1 MKAPKKLLHFLLK
14 GKTFLIATHI
24 NPEGDALGSSVA
36 LSMALES
43 LGKKTFVY
51 CKDPVP
57 EFYKFLPQ
65 HKKVRTSLPHSK
77 QLPPLIL
84 VDCNNTERAGLEE
97 TTLMPSAIIDH
108 HEPEKNL
115 CDAKWIE
122 PKASAAGILVYH
134 VIKALGVKITKAIA
148 INLYTAIAVD
158 TGIFRHNN
166 TNSEAMRIASELIS
180 AGADPYMIAEN
191 LYETWSENRFK
202 LLLKVLA
209 TTEIHNSIAITKVT
223 LDMFEETGSN
233 AADTENFI
241 NFTQMMESIKIS
253 ALFRELGKNIFKVS
267 LRSKK
272 ETVNVAKIAEM
283 FGGGGHKNAAG
294 YKANSDFNT
303 AKQKLLNILRSQ

>member
-1 MKAPKKLLHFLLK
+1 VKAPKKLLNFLLK
-14 GKTFLIATHI
+14 GKNFLIATHI

-36 LSMALES
+36 LSMALEF

-57 EFYKFLPQ
+57 EFYKFLPK
-65 HKKVRTSLPHSK
+65 HKKVSTSLPNSK
-77 QLPPLIL
+77 QLPPLVL
-84 VDCNNTERAGLEE
+84 VDCNTIERAGLEE
-97 TTLMPSAIIDH
+97 TTLQPSAIIDH
-108 HEPEKNL
+108 HEPGENL
-115 CDAKWIE
+115 CDVKWIE

-134 VIKALGVKITKAIA
+134 VIKDLGVKITKAIA
-148 INLYTAIAVD
+148 TNLYTAIAVD

-166 TNSEAMRIASELIS
+166 TNSEAMGIASELIA

-202 LLLKVLA
+202 LMLKVLA
-209 TTEIHNSIAITKVT
+209 TTEIYNSTAITKVT
-223 LDMFEETGSN
+223 LNMFEETGSN
-233 AADTENFI
+233 PADTENFI

-253 ALFRELGKNIFKVS
+253 ALFRELGKNSFKVS

-303 AKQKLLNILRSQ
+303 AKQKLLNILRRQ

>member
-1 MKAPKKLLHFLLK
+1 MVPKKLLDFLLQ
-14 GKTFLIATHI
+14 GKNFLIATHI
-24 NPEGDALGSSVA
+24 NPEGDAFGSALA
-36 LSMALES
+36 LSIALES

-57 EFYKFLPQ
+57 EFYKFLPH
-65 HKKVRTSLPHSK
+65 HKKVSASLPDSK

-84 VDCNNTERAGLEE
+84 VDCNTTERAGLEE
-97 TTLMPSAIIDH
+97 VQIKPSAIIDH
-108 HEPEKNL
+108 HEAEENF
-115 CDAKWIE
+115 CNVKWIE
-122 PKASAAGILVYH
+122 PHASATGILIYH
-134 VIKALGVKITKAIA
+134 VIKKLGMEITKPIA
-148 INLYTAIAVD
+148 NNLYTAIAVD

-166 TNSEAMRIASELIS
+166 TNAEAMQIASELIE
-180 AGADPYMIAEN
+180 AGADPYVIAEN

-241 NFTQMMESIKIS
+241 NFTQMMESIKVS
-253 ALFRELGKNIFKVS
+253 ALFRELGKNSFKVS

-283 FGGGGHKNAAG
+283 FGGGGHKQAAG
-294 YKANSDFNT
+294 YKVHSDFGT
-303 AKQKLLNILRSQ
+303 AKQKLLNILHNQ

>member
-1 MKAPKKLLHFLLK
+1 MKAPKQLLDFLLK
-14 GKTFLIATHI
+14 GKHFLIATHV
-24 NPEGDALGSSVA
+24 NPEGDAIGSSLA
-36 LSMALES
+36 LSIALES
-43 LGKKTFVY
+43 LGKETFVY
-51 CKDPVP
+51 CKDAVP
-57 EFYKFLPQ
+57 EFYKFLPKY
-65 HKKVRTSLPHSK
+65 KKVSASLPDSK
-77 QLPPLIL
+77 HFPPLIL
-84 VDCNNTERAGLEE
+84 VDCNNTDRAGLEK
-97 TTLMPSAIIDH
+97 TTLMPAAIIDH
-108 HEPEKNL
+108 HEPGKDL
-115 CDAKWIE
+115 CDAKWID

-134 VIKALGVKITKAIA
+134 VIKDLGVGITKAIA
-148 INLYTAIAVD
+148 TNLYTAIAVD

-166 TNSEAMRIASELIS
+166 TNSEAMRIASELIA

-241 NFTQMMESIKIS
+241 NFTQMMESIKVS
-253 ALFRELGKNIFKVS
+253 ALFREVGKNLFKVS

-283 FGGGGHKNAAG
+283 FGGGGHKQAAG
-294 YKANSDFNT
+294 YKVSSGFNT
-303 AKQKLLNILRSQ
+303 AKQELLNILCSQ